1 MRVAAHGQQGPHAK
15 GYVKAED
22 CPKRHARHL
31 CANGVPSTHLEDR
44 IIPVPSTASTTA
56 LTHLRL
62 ELFLGS
68 AYSVHASAGKMM
80 FIIGSCVILLLL
92 DMMRVFFLSCR
103 KKKLFNLLEHF
114 GG

>member
-1 MRVAAHGQQGPHAK
+1 
-15 GYVKAED
+15 
-22 CPKRHARHL
+22 
-31 CANGVPSTHLEDR
+31 
-44 IIPVPSTASTTA
+44 
-56 LTHLRL
+56 
-62 ELFLGS
+62 
-68 AYSVHASAGKMM
+68 M